1 MDYNIDLLLKSYSA
15 EELEEIIINSN
26 DRIENFDYSKNDQ
39 RITYPV
45 MIKPFSQ
52 S

>member
-1 MDYNIDLLLKSYSA
+1 MDYNIDLLLKPYSA

-26 DRIENFDYSKNDQ
+26 DQIENLDYSKNDQ
-39 RITYPV
+39 HFTYPV